1 MSTAKRKKRSSSL
14 KGSLN
19 PSKRH
24 RDRFNIELDNLAK
37 LLPFP
42 HDVIQKLDKLSILRL
57 SASYLR
63 AKNFF
68 KGQQWTEES
77 KVGKLSDG
85 PPDFEGNGIFS
96 KLLLDALDGF
106 VIVLTREFEVFYA
119 SETVQDY
126 LGLAQAS
133 VIHQDFL
140 RFIHVDDHDLIRKNL
155 LPFPEDEEEQKIR
168 ILDEENDGIASETG
182 STCSSDEQ
190 GKDVETERSFVCRM
204 KCILNT
210 SAGFFKPFRCSGR
223 LREMTLPDCERRDY
237 GLFMICTPLETV
249 SSSVLEIRLK
259 TSLFCTKNRMDL
271 SFMDIDQKGRSLLG
285 YHKRDIALQS
295 SYCMIHFD
303 DIPVLKT
310 LHGDL
315 MSTGKCQGTFRMLNK
330 NLKWQWLTGTAQVV
344 FKGTEPDFII
354 TTNRPL
360 SEEEGE
366 EILRQRGQFPALPF
380 TASDSGSPSPRS
392 PRSPGS
398 VSSYSNGGSPLGVPW
413 GDFSATA
420 DFKYP
425 TMPAS
430 HKYSS
435 NGRLKRKANVPD
447 GFVKSP
453 ASGSAPNPT
462 LQEADSNSPL
472 LQQHPSSPFLADALL
487 SSATSCTS
495 TPMSPE
501 EPEFFG
507 LGVDIQAE
515 LEKDAPELSDFML
528 LDPQDLTLDDL
539 HLEPLD
545 NAGNGGDLLQ
555 GMDPPT
561 YEEALLLA
569 TDCLTIACNNDNNSL
584 TSPDGSQPPLSQSPP
599 KNLEHFSPKAQM
611 APSPYPSPASHP
623 SPHMSPGGLP
633 TPDPSPVGHCNTA
646 PARVNISWGGMGQMK
661 VSKAPQAPPPQ
672 MQSKSALISTTIKKK
687 ERHEMYG
694 PSCITGQQ
702 PPNPMV
708 SPRGMQHGLQG
719 NWVHPNQVPQA
730 PRNIQQQQYPD
741 WKTQQ
746 HTIQQSGMQNF
757 AGQRT
762 ATVMGSENAVY
773 ATNMQGGKWDL
784 NVPPLF
790 EDTLPSLEYDG
801 GLGYTRTATQ
811 QNMGGTGHLQHH
823 GWDPQVDIL
832 SPPYH
837 QEDYHAGFGFQGN
850 PLPANSQGQ
859 TTLGWG

>member
-182 STCSSDEQ
+182 STCGSDEE

-344 FKGTEPDFII
+344 FKGAEPDFII

-380 TASDSGSPSPRS
+380 TASDSGSPSPRT
-392 PRSPGS
+392 PQSPGS
-398 VSSYSNGGSPLGVPW
+398 ISNYSNGGSPLGVPW

-435 NGRLKRKANVPD
+435 SNGRLKRKPNVPD

-453 ASGSAPNPT
+453 AS
-462 LQEADSNSPL
+462 
-472 LQQHPSSPFLADALL
+472 
-487 SSATSCTS
+487 
-495 TPMSPE
+495 
-501 EPEFFG
+501 
-507 LGVDIQAE
+507 
-515 LEKDAPELSDFML
+515 
-528 LDPQDLTLDDL
+528 DLTLDDL

-545 NAGNGGDLLQ
+545 NNGNGGDLLQ

-569 TDCLTIACNNDNNSL
+569 TDCLTIAGNNDNNSL
-584 TSPDGSQPPLSQSPP
+584 TSPDGSQPSLSQSSP
-599 KNLEHFSPKAQM
+599 KNLEHFSPNAPM
-611 APSPYPSPASHP
+611 GPSPYPSPAGHP
-623 SPHMSPGGLP
+623 PHHLSPGGLP

-646 PARVNISWGGMGQMK
+646 PARVNISWEGMGQMK
-661 VSKAPQAPPPQ
+661 VSKPLQAPPPQ

-687 ERHEMYG
+687 ERQEMYG

-708 SPRGMQHGLQG
+708 SPRGMQPGPQG
-719 NWVHPNQVPQA
+719 NWMHANQVPQA

-746 HTIQQSGMQNF
+746 HTIQQNGMQNF
-757 AGQRT
+757 AGQRS

-801 GLGYTRTATQ
+801 GLGYPRTATQ
-811 QNMGGTGHLQHH
+811 QNVGGTGHLQHH

-837 QEDYHAGFGFQGN
+837 QEDYHSGFGFQGN

>member
-1 MSTAKRKKRSSSL
+1 M
-14 KGSLN
+14 N

-68 KGQQWTEES
+68 KGQQWTEEN

-223 LREMTLPDCERRDY
+223 LREMTLPDCERREY

-344 FKGTEPDFII
+344 FKGSEPDFII

-366 EILRQRGQFPALPF
+366 EILRQRGEFPALPF

-398 VSSYSNGGSPLGVPW
+398 ISNYSNGGSPLGVPW
-413 GDFSATA
+413 GDFSATS

-425 TMPAS
+425 PMPAS

-435 NGRLKRKANVPD
+435 TNGRIKRKNVPD

-453 ASGSAPNPT
+453 AS
-462 LQEADSNSPL
+462 
-472 LQQHPSSPFLADALL
+472 
-487 SSATSCTS
+487 
-495 TPMSPE
+495 
-501 EPEFFG
+501 
-507 LGVDIQAE
+507 
-515 LEKDAPELSDFML
+515 
-528 LDPQDLTLDDL
+528 DLTLEDL

-545 NAGNGGDLLQ
+545 NTGGGGDLLQ

-569 TDCLTIACNNDNNSL
+569 TDCLSIACNSDSNNL
-584 TSPDGSQPPLSQSPP
+584 TSPDGSQPSLSQSPP

-611 APSPYPSPASHP
+611 APSPYPSPAGHP

-633 TPDPSPVGHCNTA
+633 TPDPSPVGHCNPA
-646 PARVNISWGGMGQMK
+646 PARVNISWQGMGQMK
-661 VSKAPQAPPPQ
+661 VSKPPQAPPPQ

-694 PSCITGQQ
+694 SSCITGQQ
-702 PPNPMV
+702 HPNPMV
-708 SPRGMQHGLQG
+708 SPRGMQHGVQG
-719 NWVHPNQVPQA
+719 NWMHQNHQNQVQQA
-730 PRNIQQQQYPD
+730 PRNIQQPQQQQQQHQYPD
-741 WKTQQ
+741 WKMQQ
-746 HTIQQSGMQNF
+746 HTIQQSAMQNF
-757 AGQRT
+757 GGQRT
-762 ATVMGSENAVY
+762 ATVMGTENAVY

-790 EDTLPSLEYDG
+790 EDTLPTLEYDG
-801 GLGYTRTATQ
+801 GLGYMKTASQ
-811 QNMGGTGHLQHH
+811 QNMVGTGHLQHH

-832 SPPYH
+832 SPPY
-837 QEDYHAGFGFQGN
+837 QEDYHSGFGFQGN

>member
-68 KGQQWTEES
+68 KGQQWTEEN
-77 KVGKLSDG
+77 KVGTLSDG

-223 LREMTLPDCERRDY
+223 LREMTLPDCERREY

-344 FKGTEPDFII
+344 FKGSEPDFII

-366 EILRQRGQFPALPF
+366 EILRQRGEFPALPF

-398 VSSYSNGGSPLGVPW
+398 ISNYSNGGSPLGVPW
-413 GDFSATA
+413 GDFSATS

-425 TMPAS
+425 PMPAS

-435 NGRLKRKANVPD
+435 TNGRIKRNRNVPD

-453 ASGSAPNPT
+453 AS
-462 LQEADSNSPL
+462 
-472 LQQHPSSPFLADALL
+472 
-487 SSATSCTS
+487 
-495 TPMSPE
+495 
-501 EPEFFG
+501 
-507 LGVDIQAE
+507 
-515 LEKDAPELSDFML
+515 
-528 LDPQDLTLDDL
+528 DLTLEDL

-545 NAGNGGDLLQ
+545 NTGGGGDLLQ

-569 TDCLTIACNNDNNSL
+569 TDCLSIACNSDSNNL
-584 TSPDGSQPPLSQSPP
+584 TSPDGSQPSLSQSPP

-611 APSPYPSPASHP
+611 APSPYPSPAGHP

-633 TPDPSPVGHCNTA
+633 TPDPSPVGHCNPA
-646 PARVNISWGGMGQMK
+646 PARVNISWQGMGQMK
-661 VSKAPQAPPPQ
+661 VSKPPQAPPPQ

-694 PSCITGQQ
+694 SSCITGQQ
-702 PPNPMV
+702 HPNPMV
-708 SPRGMQHGLQG
+708 SPRGMQHGVQG
-719 NWVHPNQVPQA
+719 NWMHQNHQNQVQQA
-730 PRNIQQQQYPD
+730 PRNIQQPQQQQQHQYPD
-741 WKTQQ
+741 WKMQQ
-746 HTIQQSGMQNF
+746 HTIQQSAMQNF
-757 AGQRT
+757 GGQRT
-762 ATVMGSENAVY
+762 ATVMGTENAVY

-790 EDTLPSLEYDG
+790 EDTLPTLEYDG
-801 GLGYTRTATQ
+801 GLGYMKTASQ
-811 QNMGGTGHLQHH
+811 QNMVGTGHLQHH

-832 SPPYH
+832 SPPY
-837 QEDYHAGFGFQGN
+837 QEDYHSGFGFQGN